1 MGHASLMQPARPLPT
16 VRFVNLPL
24 RFGSNGAA
32 AIIAAK
38 VARGHGTSTSGTL
51 GSTRAA
57 HRGLFHTRNLRP
69 INWNGGDPA
78 PQCQWTFGR
87 NGS

>member
-32 AIIAAK
+32 AIMAAK
-38 VARGHGTSTSGTL
+38 VARGHGTSTSGTHEPQ
-51 GSTRAA
+51 THEPQRA
-57 HRGLFHTRNLRP
+57 GP
-69 INWNGGDPA
+69 
-78 PQCQWTFGR
+78 
-87 NGS
+87 